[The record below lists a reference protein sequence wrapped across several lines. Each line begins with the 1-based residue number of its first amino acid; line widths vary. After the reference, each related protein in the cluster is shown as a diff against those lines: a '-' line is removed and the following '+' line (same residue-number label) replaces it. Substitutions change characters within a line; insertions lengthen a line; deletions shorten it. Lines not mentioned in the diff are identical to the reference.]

1 MDQEVIPKTILNW
14 IDGEECE
21 AYTGDT
27 FGKLSPVLG
36 KEICRVARSR
46 AEDVHKAVEV
56 ARKAQQPWADSTPVS
71 RGDLLNDIAQ
81 AMRKYQEEI
90 ASVVSLETGMSFKQA
105 LGETGGAIAQG
116 EFMAGE
122 GRRLYGRTTTSAV
135 PNKYAMVVRQPLGV
149 AGLIIAANTPIAN
162 VAWKIFPALICGNA
176 AVLKAAEDT
185 PATAWI
191 VGRIAKE
198 VGLPP
203 GVLNIVQGYGQ
214 EAGAPLVASPEVDV
228 ISFTGSTGVGRQIA
242 EVAARRLA
250 KVSLELGGKNPL
262 VVCDDADLEN
272 AANWV
277 LLSAFSN
284 AGQRCASGSRIIIFA
299 SIYEKFRK
307 MLVAQTEKL
316 KVGPGDDDDF
326 GPVINEVQLTNML
339 SAVEQAR
346 EKGAVVLTGG
356 HRLTDPAHVDGF
368 YMAPTILENVD
379 PQDEISTKEIFGPIT
394 CLYRVHDFAE
404 ALSVANDSPYG
415 LTACIH
421 TRSIHRAIEFS
432 QKIQAGVAM
441 VNAGTYGSEPHMPF
455 GGLKQSG
462 NGTREP
468 GTEALD
474 VYSDLKDICIN
485 IDTELL

>member
-1 MDQEVIPKTILNW
+1 MEQEIIPKTILNW

-21 AYTGDT
+21 AISGDT
-27 FGKLSPVLG
+27 FGKSSPVSG
-36 KEICRVARSR
+36 KELVRVARSR
-46 AEDVHKAVEV
+46 VEDVQKAIQV
-56 ARKAQQPWADSTPVS
+56 ARKAQPAWADSTPVS
-71 RGDLLNDIAQ
+71 RGDLLHDIAQ

-90 ASVVSLETGMSFKQA
+90 ASIVSLETGMSFKQSM
-105 LGETGGAIAQG
+105 GETGGAIAQG

-149 AGLIIAANTPIAN
+149 AALIIAANTPIAN
-162 VAWKIFPALICGNA
+162 VAWKVFPALICGNS

-191 VGRIAKE
+191 VGKIAKE

-203 GVLNIVQGYGQ
+203 GVLNIIQGYGE
-214 EAGAPLVASPEVDV
+214 EAGAPLVANPEVDV
-228 ISFTGSTGVGRQIA
+228 ISFTGSTEVGRQIA

-272 AANWV
+272 AAKWV

-284 AGQRCASGSRIIIFA
+284 AGQRCASGSRIIIFD
-299 SIYEKFRK
+299 SIYEKFRNL
-307 MLVAQTEKL
+307 LVAQTEKL

-339 SAVEQAR
+339 SAVERAR
-346 EKGAVVLTGG
+346 EKGAIVLTGG
-356 HRLTDPAHVDGF
+356 HRLTDPEHVDGF
-368 YMAPTILENVD
+368 YMAPTILENVG

-394 CLYRVHDFAE
+394 CLYRVQDFAE
-404 ALSVANDSPYG
+404 ALSLANDSPYG

-441 VNAGTYGSEPHMPF
+441 VNGGTYGSEPHMPF

-485 IDTELL
+485 IDTEML

>member
-1 MDQEVIPKTILNW
+1 MDQEVMPKTILNW
-14 IDGEECE
+14 IDGEERE
-21 AYTGDT
+21 AITGDT
-27 FGKLSPVLG
+27 FGKLSPVSG
-36 KEICRVARSR
+36 KELGRVARSR
-46 AEDVHKAVEV
+46 VEDVQKAIQV
-56 ARKAQQPWADSTPVS
+56 ARRAQPAWADSTPVS
-71 RGDLLNDIAQ
+71 RGDLLYDIAQ

-90 ASVVSLETGMSFKQA
+90 ASIVSLETGMSFKQA

-162 VAWKIFPALICGNA
+162 VAWKVFPALICGNA

-203 GVLNIVQGYGQ
+203 GVLNIIQGYGE

-228 ISFTGSTGVGRQIA
+228 ISFTGSTEVGRQIA

-284 AGQRCASGSRIIIFA
+284 AGQRCASGSRIIIFD
-299 SIYEKFRK
+299 SIYEKFRNL
-307 MLVAQTEKL
+307 LVERTEKL

-326 GPVINEVQLTNML
+326 GPVINEVQLNNML
-339 SAVEQAR
+339 SVIERAR

-394 CLYRVHDFAE
+394 CLYRVQDFAE
-404 ALSVANDSPYG
+404 ALSLANDSPYG

-421 TRSIHRAIEFS
+421 TRSIHRAIEFT

-474 VYSDLKDICIN
+474 VYSDLKDIYIN
-485 IDTELL
+485 IDTEML